1 MEYIIAFFVALVV
14 LAVIVNPNSNSASDA
29 ELIYDNAIHSDGRE
43 KLEYAE
49 KYARLMETCEQKYA
63 GKVFD
68 FGIDIFS
75 QDISLSHIDPNTKEL
90 LYPFA
95 IRFTNAAQRHGIR
108 SNWDA
113 VFFKKRLLS
122 EET

>member
-63 GKVFD
+63 GKVLD
-68 FGIDIFS
+68 FGINVFS
-75 QDISLSHIDPNTKEL
+75 QVNSL
-90 LYPFA
+90 
-95 IRFTNAAQRHGIR
+95 
-108 SNWDA
+108 
-113 VFFKKRLLS
+113 
-122 EET
+122 